1 MEHHAGKILDVLF
14 LSNTRPLAY
23 TPSLVRISLVPA
35 RKTKAGISNRTAITP
50 NGIRKSFSPERL
62 SGKKTFEAL
71 KIFEPNSFARKGIWQ
86 TDKLHCN
93 IYCFEPGQQNSLY
106 RHPVSDEV
114 VLCLEGEGI
123 IVVGTEHQAIKVGDT
138 VLVPMNIPHGY
149 INTSRD
155 HRMII
160 SVVQCPLP
168 VEHVPFE
175 PSDISTLISS

>member
-1 MEHHAGKILDVLF
+1 ME
-14 LSNTRPLAY
+14 
-23 TPSLVRISLVPA
+23 
-35 RKTKAGISNRTAITP
+35 
-50 NGIRKSFSPERL
+50 
-62 SGKKTFEAL
+62 KKTFESL
-71 KIFEPNSFARKGIWQ
+71 KAFSANNFVRKRIWQ

-93 IYCFEPGQQNSLY
+93 MHCFEPGQQNSLH

-114 VLCLEGEGI
+114 VLCLEGEGM
-123 IVVGTEHQAIKVGDT
+123 IVVGTEHQAIKVGET
-138 VLVPMNIPHGY
+138 VLVPMNTSHGY

-168 VEHVPFE
+168 VEHVPVE